1 MRILTGVTPGL
12 TMTFAVL
19 LLAGCESIP
28 QGGDLAGTGGSTS
41 VAGASLAN
49 APSGQPQVRADQDSS
64 RAEGMLRLAADMEGR
79 GEQGTAL
86 PFYERAAAASNG
98 DPGIHMKVGDAFL
111 RLGYPI
117 NAANAYRV
125 VLAKDPENG
134 RALLGVGSALARNG
148 EVEQGLSY
156 LAKAAPLVN
165 TASAYDRLGLAH
177 VMIGQPREA
186 LASFQQAHSMD
197 EKDIDIATNLAL
209 AAALAGQYDK
219 AITLMKKV
227 AGRQDAGPQH
237 KRNLVL
243 VMGMAGKGAEAKT
256 TVTELPPEIVQ
267 SLLAQASTIRGMSS
281 AKAKALA
288 LGSAS
293 TATN

>member
-1 MRILTGVTPGL
+1 MRIFTGVTPGL
-12 TMTFAVL
+12 TMTVAVL

-28 QGGDLAGTGGSTS
+28 QGGDLIGSGGSTS

-49 APSGQPQVRADQDSS
+49 APSGQPQVRADQDPA

-79 GEQGTAL
+79 GEKGTAL
-86 PFYERAAAASNG
+86 PFYERAATASNG

-111 RLGYPI
+111 RLGYPV

-125 VLAKDPENG
+125 VLEKEPENG

-209 AAALAGQYDK
+209 AAALAGQHDK
-219 AITLMKKV
+219 AVTLMKKV
-227 AGRQDAGPQH
+227 ASRPDAGPQH

-243 VMGMAGKGAEAKT
+243 VMGMAGKGAEAKA
-256 TVTELPPEIVQ
+256 TVTEVSPEVVQ